1 MRIGL
6 IAMSGIR
13 ACDTELLELG
23 LTLPGFVE
31 RSKVIASLPSLGLLT
46 LAGMTPKQHSLEYL
60 EIADLK
66 QLTEL
71 PRHLDMVAISS
82 YTAQIG
88 EAYELADRYREI
100 HIPVVMG
107 GLHVSV
113 LPEEAAPH
121 CDAVVIGEGELSW
134 LDVLKDCENSSLKQ
148 FYGNDSDDFDLN
160 QSPLPAYELLDIS
173 KYNRLTVQTSRGCPF
188 QCEFCASSILLTKK
202 YKQKPVKNV
211 LAEIDKIKSI
221 WKRPFIELADDN
233 TFINKAYWKEL
244 LPQLKKRQFK
254 WFTETDVSVADD
266 EEFLELLQD
275 SGCAEVLIGLESPI
289 LAGLDGIETKG
300 NWKLKRWSK
309 NKEAVKKIQ
318 FHGIRVDGCFVIGL
332 DGHGADIFDE
342 VYNFTKETNLFDVQ
356 ITIPTPFP
364 GTLFYDRLKKEGRLL
379 KEKAWERC
387 TLFDI
392 NFQPAGMS
400 PEELRRGFIN
410 LGVKLYNGSFTESRR
425 RQFEAQYKQY
435 LHQKTVA

>member
-1 MRIGL
+1 MKIGL

-66 QLTEL
+66 QMSEIPL
-71 PRHLDMVAISS
+71 RFDVVAISS
-82 YTAQIG
+82 YTAQIS
-88 EAYELADRYREI
+88 EAYELADRYRKTGV
-100 HIPVVMG
+100 PVIMG

-113 LPEEAAPH
+113 LPQEAAQH

-134 LDVLKDCENSSLKQ
+134 LQVLEDCEKRSLKQ
-148 FYGNDSDDFDLN
+148 YYGNDSGDFDLS
-160 QSPLPAYELLDIS
+160 QSPLPAYELLDIP

-188 QCEFCASSILLTKK
+188 QCEFCASSILLTKQ
-202 YKQKPVKNV
+202 YKQKPIKNV
-211 LAEIDKIKSI
+211 LAEIDKIKSL

-244 LPQLKKRQFK
+244 LPQLKKRQVK

-266 EEFLELLQD
+266 EELLELLQE

-289 LAGLDGIETKG
+289 LAGLDGIEKKG

-309 NKEAVKKIQ
+309 NKDAVKKIQ
-318 FHGIRVDGCFVIGL
+318 SHGIRVDGCFVIGL
-332 DGHGADIFDE
+332 DGHGSDIFKE
-342 VYNFTKETNLFDVQ
+342 VYNFAEETNLFDVQ

-364 GTLFYDRLKKEGRLL
+364 GTPFYERLKKEGRLL
-379 KEKAWERC
+379 KEQAWERC

-392 NFQPAGMS
+392 NFQPAGMP
-400 PEELRRGFIN
+400 PEELRRGFID
-410 LGVKLYNGSFTESRR
+410 LGVKLYSGDFTQSRHD
-425 RQFEAQYKQY
+425 QFDEQYKQY
-435 LHQKTVA
+435 LHQKTAA